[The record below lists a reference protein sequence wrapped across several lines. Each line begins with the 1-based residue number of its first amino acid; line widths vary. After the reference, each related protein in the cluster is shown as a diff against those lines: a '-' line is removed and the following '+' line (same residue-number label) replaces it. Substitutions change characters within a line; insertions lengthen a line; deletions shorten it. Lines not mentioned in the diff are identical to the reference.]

1 MLRKSINERWEKKD
15 GRWKKIGI
23 YGITFVLNCLFKKK
37 SDSKFFKPLN
47 LKFYQMKKNVIFL
60 LAVFAS
66 LGLFAKTPV
75 NAADPVLGVFAKTLK
90 GEKVSP
96 LIESKFKKQYG
107 NPANVSWSVV
117 DDASDVRITI
127 ATFTEEGEQKEVY
140 YYDDGEV
147 YGIGKTIRRDH
158 LPENVTKSISA
169 RFTSGVIQTAYEFNE
184 RNSPTRYFVRVVTPR
199 HSMIVSA
206 NEFGETRVYQKE
218 RLKHMFD

>member
-1 MLRKSINERWEKKD
+1 M
-15 GRWKKIGI
+15 
-23 YGITFVLNCLFKKK
+23 
-37 SDSKFFKPLN
+37 
-47 LKFYQMKKNVIFL
+47 FL
-60 LAVFAS
+60 LLALVS
-66 LGLFAKTPV
+66 LSVFAKTPV
-75 NAADPVLGVFAKTLK
+75 IKLPNPASSVFAKTVK
-90 GEKVSP
+90 GDKVSP

-107 NPANVSWSVV
+107 NPNVSWSVV

-127 ATFTEEGEQKEVY
+127 ATFTEQGEQKEVY